1 MHAVQ
6 SKEAVRVLEYSGDF
20 KKLVGKLPSHLH
32 DRWSSI
38 VLQTKDRGDTVK
50 FSQLVDFVKKETK
63 KANDPTFG
71 RDAIVTDYKEPDRR
85 GPRSSVTSQRAKGS
99 FTISVSEPMQNS
111 QLHAPSGRPR
121 PDMSSSAS
129 SVELRRDA
137 SKPVAHAQ
145 LYTRPADIA
154 FKQPCRYSDN
164 DKHSL

>member
-6 SKEAVRVLEYSGDF
+6 SMEAVRVLEYSGNF
-20 KKLVGKLPSHLH
+20 KKLVGKLPFHLH

-50 FSQLVDFVKKETK
+50 FSQLVDFVKKEAQ

-85 GPRSSVTSQRAKGS
+85 GPRSSVTSQIAKGS

-111 QLHAPSGRPR
+111 QLHAPSGEAPARYVKF
-121 PDMSSSAS
+121 S
-129 SVELRRDA
+129 EL
-137 SKPVAHAQ
+137 
-145 LYTRPADIA
+145 
-154 FKQPCRYSDN
+154 CRVQTGCSQACGARSTL
-164 DKHSL
+164 HQTS